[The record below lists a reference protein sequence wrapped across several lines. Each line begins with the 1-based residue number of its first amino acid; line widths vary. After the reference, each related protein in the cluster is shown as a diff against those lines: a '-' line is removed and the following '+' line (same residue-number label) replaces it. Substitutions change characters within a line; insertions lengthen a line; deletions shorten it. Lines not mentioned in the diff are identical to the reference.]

1 MTIAALICSKLTD
14 FTKLEEKSQ
23 KCLEEMEVISE
34 LTKKLISENA
44 CGDLDNEEYNNK
56 YTAYTNRFEK
66 AKAEYDKL
74 QKTISERKL
83 KAESVSGFMFEV
95 SELPMLPMEFNEK
108 LWDAVIDTVTVYND
122 DRVVFKFKNG
132 KEIEEML

>member
-1 MTIAALICSKLTD
+1 
-14 FTKLEEKSQ
+14 
-23 KCLEEMEVISE
+23 MEIVSE

-44 CGDLDNEEYNNK
+44 CGDLGNSEYAKKYDNYMK
-56 YTAYTNRFEK
+56 RFEK

-74 QKTISERKL
+74 QKSISERKL

-95 SELPMLPMEFNEK
+95 SELPMLPMEFNEN
-108 LWDAVIDTVTVYND
+108 LWDAVIDTVTVYHD
-122 DRVVFKFKNG
+122 DRVIFKFKNG

>member
-1 MTIAALICSKLTD
+1 
-14 FTKLEEKSQ
+14 
-23 KCLEEMEVISE
+23 MEVISE

-74 QKTISERKL
+74 QKSISERKL
-83 KAESVSGFMFEV
+83 KAESVSGFMFEI
-95 SELPMLPMEFNEK
+95 SEPAMLPIEFNEK
-108 LWDAVIDTVTVYND
+108 LWDAVIDSVTVYHD
-122 DRVVFKFKNG
+122 DRVIFKFKNG